1 MSVFVK
7 EGEKL
12 ASTLEHEDED
22 EGKNEHAGLDAR
34 VHFFIP
40 KIPLIG
46 VENIMRILAEIAGG
60 SQVLV

>member
-40 KIPLIG
+40 KSL
-46 VENIMRILAEIAGG
+46 
-60 SQVLV
+60 